1 MVQGIQI
8 TTAAGAIDAAI
19 EVIETVEA

>member
-8 TTAAGAIDAAI
+8 TTAAGAIEAALD
-19 EVIETVEA
+19 VVETVEA